1 MSDDQASGTPI
12 GESAVAQQAEEI
24 PSRWRWVE
32 PCAWTVRMLT
42 TLEKGVEGGKWF
54 RLFDKV
60 FSERNLMAA
69 FQKVGATT
77 ARRVWTT

>member
-1 MSDDQASGTPI
+1 
-12 GESAVAQQAEEI
+12 
-24 PSRWRWVE
+24 
-32 PCAWTVRMLT
+32 MLT

-69 FQKVGATT
+69 FQKLRATT